1 MQTRIILTILLAVLL
16 AACEGS
22 TEDDATSTAGSES
35 SAAQATTTTA
45 VPTATDEPEPTQQP
59 EEPTATSEPTSTP
72 EPTATATLTPTP
84 QPTSTPAPTATPE
97 PTSTPTPEP
106 TATPA
111 PQPVVYG
118 GSGTNVIDIQKP
130 GDPGAAVLVYIRG
143 NAGSRYFGVESY
155 DDAGE
160 QVDLLVNTTD
170 PYEGVVLMDIGND
183 DQTTRLQITAE
194 GEWFIELRSLNTARR
209 VSVPGTIEGTGD
221 DVFIVDGDPDV
232 AQISGN
238 ADGRYFGVWAY
249 GDRGHLLVNTTDPYD
264 GRVIV
269 ARDIVLVQVTAVG
282 GWRIAFE

>member
-1 MQTRIILTILLAVLL
+1 MRTRLILTMLLAALL
-16 AACEGS
+16 VACEGS
-22 TEDDATSTAGSES
+22 TEDEATSTASVDT
-35 SAAQATTTTA
+35 ARAQTTA
-45 VPTATDEPEPTQQP
+45 TAAAPTPTDEPED
-59 EEPTATSEPTSTP
+59 PTATSEPASTP
-72 EPTATATLTPTP
+72 EPTATTTLTPTP
-84 QPTSTPAPTATPE
+84 EPTNTPAPTATPQ

-111 PQPVVYG
+111 PQPVVYSG
-118 GSGTNVIDIQKP
+118 TGTNVIDIQKP
-130 GDPGAAVLVYIRG
+130 GDPDAAVLVYIRG

-194 GEWFIELRSLNTARR
+194 GEWFIELRPLNTARR

-269 ARDIVLVQVTAVG
+269 ARDIVLVEVKAVG